1 LDEEVQEP
9 EEDKENMAPNTP
21 SAGKEHHSTKPKT
34 KSASPKA
41 SKEAKRRIGK
51 EPGQPKAKKA
61 KKVCFIMVYF
71 IIILLV

>member
-1 LDEEVQEP
+1 MDEEVQEP

-21 SAGKEHHSTKPKT
+21 SAGKEHSTKPKT